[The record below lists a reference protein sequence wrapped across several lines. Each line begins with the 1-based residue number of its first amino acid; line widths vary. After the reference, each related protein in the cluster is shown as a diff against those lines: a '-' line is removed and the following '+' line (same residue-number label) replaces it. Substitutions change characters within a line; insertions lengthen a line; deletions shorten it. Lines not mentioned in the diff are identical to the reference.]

1 MKYKKLYL
9 LIITCFFSL
18 GVIAQSG
25 SEKITLSFKN
35 IPLKE
40 AMGKIEQASGYTFF
54 YDATETNTEQP
65 VSLTAKNE
73 EIRLALRRMFEP
85 TDLTFKF
92 SKKQIVLTVKEINSN
107 QKGAAKTITG
117 LVTDEQGEPVIGAT
131 VTVKGTINGVLTDI
145 DGKYSIQTHEGEI
158 LEFRYIGYNSIEQ
171 KVKDKNTINVA
182 MSESNVNL
190 DDVVIVGYGSQKKES
205 VTSSVNTIK
214 PAEIAIP
221 TRSLSNMIGGQIAG
235 VISIQV

>member
-1 MKYKKLYL
+1 
-9 LIITCFFSL
+9 
-18 GVIAQSG
+18 
-25 SEKITLSFKN
+25 
-35 IPLKE
+35 
-40 AMGKIEQASGYTFF
+40 
-54 YDATETNTEQP
+54 
-65 VSLTAKNE
+65 
-73 EIRLALRRMFEP
+73 MFEP

-221 TRSLSNMIGGQIAG
+221 TLSLIHI
-235 VISIQV
+235 